1 MNSNNY
7 GFVFNDI
14 NIVGNIFQKRSKN
27 LWGDKK
33 IKNEIDYY
41 LYIQT
46 NKIRFSMPKLID
58 YSNNLLS
65 IEYIS
70 NAETLTKIINR
81 ENINYYINII
91 KQEIR
96 NIHSIKITIPNLI
109 IKTDLREE
117 IQDKVINRYNEYD
130 WETNEI
136 SKLIISVN
144 NKKIKKIEYYCDFI
158 YNRLIELI
166 GNRDYYCLIH
176 GDIHLG
182 NILENN
188 FGKLYFIDPRGYFG
202 KTKLFGLEEY
212 DYAKLLFG
220 ISGYSVFDNL
230 MVNELS
236 IKDGNLYID
245 FIEEFEYIYEMSIF
259 TEIEMLL
266 SLSIWLGN
274 NSCFMN
280 INKKIMS
287 LMIAFYY
294 CEKYLSMD

>member
-96 NIHSIKITIPNLI
+96 NIHSIKIT
-109 IKTDLREE
+109 
-117 IQDKVINRYNEYD
+117 Q
-130 WETNEI
+130 
-136 SKLIISVN
+136 
-144 NKKIKKIEYYCDFI
+144 
-158 YNRLIELI
+158 
-166 GNRDYYCLIH
+166 
-176 GDIHLG
+176 
-182 NILENN
+182 
-188 FGKLYFIDPRGYFG
+188 
-202 KTKLFGLEEY
+202 
-212 DYAKLLFG
+212 
-220 ISGYSVFDNL
+220 
-230 MVNELS
+230 
-236 IKDGNLYID
+236 
-245 FIEEFEYIYEMSIF
+245 
-259 TEIEMLL
+259 
-266 SLSIWLGN
+266 
-274 NSCFMN
+274 
-280 INKKIMS
+280 
-287 LMIAFYY
+287 
-294 CEKYLSMD
+294 KYL